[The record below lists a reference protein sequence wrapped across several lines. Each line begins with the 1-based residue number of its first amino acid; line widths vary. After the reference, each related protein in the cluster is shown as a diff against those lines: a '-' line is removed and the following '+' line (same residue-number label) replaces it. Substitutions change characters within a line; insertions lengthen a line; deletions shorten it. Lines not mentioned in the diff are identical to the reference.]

1 MRKSEIDSMN
11 LEQKAAVLC
20 NAGIDP
26 DDVKLVDYDK
36 VLATV
41 PEERTCKYANDIRVG
56 TIVAY
61 RQSDFTVKSAKV
73 IRKSTKNRKLMI
85 KMKFGAEMLIDFD
98 DVVWVK
104 TTERW
109 PKWVFN
115 LLKGVTDEAEAK

>member
-1 MRKSEIDSMN
+1 MRKSEVDSMN
-11 LEQKAAVLC
+11 LEQKAAALC
-20 NAGIDP
+20 NAGINP
-26 DDVKLVDYDK
+26 DEVKLKDYDR

-61 RQSDFTVKSAKV
+61 RQPDFTVKSAKV
-73 IRKSTKNRKLMI
+73 IRKSTKNKKLLI
-85 KMKFGAEMLIDFD
+85 QMKFGMEKLIDFD

-109 PKWVFN
+109 PKWVFS
-115 LLKGVTDEAEAK
+115 LLKGETDGAEA

>member
-26 DDVKLVDYDK
+26 DDVKLEDYDK

-41 PEERTCKYANDIRVG
+41 PEEHTCKYANDIRVG

-73 IRKSTKNRKLMI
+73 IRKSTKNRKLMVQ
-85 KMKFGAEMLIDFD
+85 MKFGMEKLIDFD

-115 LLKGVTDEAEAK
+115 LLKGAADEAEAK

>member
-11 LEQKAAVLC
+11 LEQKTAVIC
-20 NAGIDP
+20 NAGINSDE
-26 DDVKLVDYDK
+26 VKLGDYDR

-56 TIVAY
+56 TIIAY

-73 IRKSTKNRKLMI
+73 IRKSIKNRKLMI
-85 KMKFGAEMLIDFD
+85 QMKFGTEKLIDFD